1 MLNKKKVVRT
11 ILADQV
17 HQILQERILDQQY
30 LPGER
35 LNIDT
40 LAREL
45 GTSSSPVREALARL
59 GAEGLVSSSSF
70 MGFSV
75 APIPSRQWY
84 EQLMQYRI
92 IVEGWAAREAA
103 RIRPEEQLKVMAKS
117 LEVLESGCFGPLMRD
132 FSEANKA
139 DQTFHLAMLEAAGN
153 QVLVQTMKDLRPQ
166 LHHARL
172 FSKVHQD
179 IGPTA
184 AEHRRILDAITRG
197 DADGAALAMED
208 HLRTAWRRYDDWTPE
223 E

>member
-1 MLNKKKVVRT
+1 MQNKKKVVRT

-59 GAEGLVSSSSF
+59 SAEGLVSSSSF

-75 APIPSRQWY
+75 APIRSRQWY
-84 EQLMQYRI
+84 EQMVQYRI
-92 IVEGWAAREAA
+92 LIEGWAAREAA
-103 RIRPEEQLKVMAKS
+103 RLRPAEPLEAMAKS
-117 LEVLESGCFGPLMRD
+117 LEILESGCFGPLMRNFD
-132 FSEANKA
+132 AANKA
-139 DQTFHLAMLEAAGN
+139 DQAFHIAMMEAAGN
-153 QVLVQTMKDLRPQ
+153 QVIIQAIRDLRPH

-184 AEHRRILDAITRG
+184 SEHRRILDAIVRG
-197 DADGAALAMED
+197 DEDEAAIAVED
-208 HLRTAWRRYDDWTPE
+208 HLMTAWSRYDEWTSE